1 MNTGSGRVYF
11 GGVPTEPDV
20 KKLLERF
27 DVEDMIPGHEIKY
40 SEVSEVIGQPK
51 EASRWRTVTTAWRR
65 RLEKD
70 RNIFIGCN
78 PEKKCF
84 YVLSEGGKVGLS
96 GSKLRSATVA
106 AKRSFEV
113 SNCVDTK
120 KLSDD
125 ERRKHEFY
133 SMKSGVMIAAG
144 QLRSKK
150 MIMPET

>member
-1 MNTGSGRVYF
+1 MEGNGRVYF
-11 GGVPTEPDV
+11 SGVPTEPDV
-20 KKLLERF
+20 KKLL
-27 DVEDMIPGHEIKY
+27 DAYNVEDMIPGFKMDY
-40 SEVSEVIGQPK
+40 AEVSRIIGSNK

-84 YVLSEGGKVGLS
+84 YVLSEGGKVELS

-144 QLRSKK
+144 QLSSKK

>member
-1 MNTGSGRVYF
+1 MNKGKAYF
-11 GGVPTEPDV
+11 AGVPTEPDI
-20 KKLLERF
+20 KKLLESF
-27 DVEDMIPGHEIKY
+27 DVEDMVPGYEIKY
-40 SEVSEVIGQPK
+40 SEVSRVIDQPK
-51 EASRWRTVTTAWRR
+51 EASRWRTVTTAWRN

-70 RNIFIGCN
+70 RGIFIGCN
-78 PEKKCF
+78 SEKKCF

-96 GSKLRSATVA
+96 GSKLRSAVTA
-106 AKRSFEV
+106 AKRSYVV
-113 SNCVDTK
+113 SGCVDTK

-150 MIMPET
+150 MILPET